1 MAVMPLTLIFVFLM
15 LAGVLALAFTVFSCV
30 WLYRDSRLHG
40 QPPALWVLLAV
51 FAGPIIALL
60 LYFIFGRTHP
70 GGPLLLRLRRGQ
82 QPLRRA
88 RPQT

>member
-1 MAVMPLTLIFVFLM
+1 MAAMPFILICGALV
-15 LAGVLALAFTVFSCV
+15 LAGVLALAFTVLSCV

-60 LYFIFGRTHP
+60 LYFIFGR
-70 GGPLLLRLRRGQ
+70 R
-82 QPLRRA
+82 
-88 RPQT
+88 